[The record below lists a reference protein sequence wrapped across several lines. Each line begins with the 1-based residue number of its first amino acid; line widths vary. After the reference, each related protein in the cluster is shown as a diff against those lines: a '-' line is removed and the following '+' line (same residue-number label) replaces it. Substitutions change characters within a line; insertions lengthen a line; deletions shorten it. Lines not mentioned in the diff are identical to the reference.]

1 MSEVTIVIGN
11 NIAKSKK
18 ASLIL
23 DITETF
29 EGTTF
34 KQALG
39 KALTFGQQTLNS
51 QYDAPTVSINGI
63 SIDDKDCKLM
73 KADRMTWEYKNYL
86 IVYSNVYSL
95 LGTLSPDTIG
105 TQFIRD
111 TDTNG
116 TFQSVNKFTVQQV
129 AAQAVA
135 FKKKMSDTAKYMME
149 DANDSMEDPWLKAR
163 REVAAKKLLL
173 NRIAAKQLALSSK

>member
-11 NIAKSKK
+11 NSAKSKK
-18 ASLIL
+18 ASSIS
-23 DITETF
+23 DITKTF

-34 KQALG
+34 KQALR
-39 KALTFGQQTLNS
+39 KALTFGQETLNS
-51 QYDAPTVSINGI
+51 QYDAPSVSINGI
-63 SIDDKDCKLM
+63 NIDDKDCMMM
-73 KADRMTWEYKNYL
+73 KADRMKWEYKNFL

-135 FKKKMSDTAKYMME
+135 FKKKMSDTAKYVME
-149 DANDSMEDPWLKAR
+149 DAVDSMEEPWLKAR
-163 REVAAKKLLL
+163 RENEAKKLLVK
-173 NRIAAKQLALSSK
+173 RIAAKQLALNSK